1 MLVSRSVKGA
11 KNNLAILRSGNLLI
25 ENHNLSIKTLFAEC
39 VLCVFNCEMTRSHN
53 HSIKNFM
60 IFGFN
65 TDVKH
70 GDTIYH
76 VQSEARESEKL
87 LQTQVFVRGRCI
99 GKRADLLCHIGRGD
113 DWRSPSAILKK
124 SNNSATSIASCSN
137 PFAKASWKLSW
148 IKPKTT
154 PWPPSSNSTCNGRT
168 PTPFIPTGISPLQ
181 LHVTEAGAAVPA
193 ARLTFRFA
201 RPDSTPF
208 YTQAVTDAGG
218 NAEISI
224 EVDESALPDS
234 SVMVQANH
242 EGRTV
247 TRKFALRKA
256 E

>member
-1 MLVSRSVKGA
+1 
-11 KNNLAILRSGNLLI
+11 
-25 ENHNLSIKTLFAEC
+25 
-39 VLCVFNCEMTRSHN
+39 
-53 HSIKNFM
+53 M

-99 GKRADLLCHIGRGD
+99 GKKAISYANSAAEAGFGDPQKEQQLRDQHRLVLESIKEGRLESVLD
-113 DWRSPSAILKK
+113 KTESESLANIKQLDVQWENSTSVHA
-124 SNNSATSIASCSN
+124 NNSLTM
-137 PFAKASWKLSW
+137 
-148 IKPKTT
+148 
-154 PWPPSSNSTCNGRT
+154 
-168 PTPFIPTGISPLQ
+168 Q
-181 LHVTEAGAAVPA
+181 LRVTEDGAAVPS

-201 RPDSTPF
+201 RPDAAPF
-208 YTQAVTDAGG
+208 YTQAVTDATGT
-218 NAEISI
+218 AQISV

-247 TRKFALRKA
+247 TRKFALRRA

>member
-1 MLVSRSVKGA
+1 
-11 KNNLAILRSGNLLI
+11 
-25 ENHNLSIKTLFAEC
+25 
-39 VLCVFNCEMTRSHN
+39 
-53 HSIKNFM
+53 M

-76 VQSEARESEKL
+76 VQSEAREGEKL

-99 GKRADLLCHIGRGD
+99 GKKATPYASQEASFGDAQGDSKKEQQLRDQHRLVLEAIREGKLETVLDRADTEALASVKQLDVQWENAGSVHAN
-113 DWRSPSAILKK
+113 RSL
-124 SNNSATSIASCSN
+124 TMR
-137 PFAKASWKLSW
+137 L
-148 IKPKTT
+148 
-154 PWPPSSNSTCNGRT
+154 R
-168 PTPFIPTGISPLQ
+168 
-181 LHVTEAGAAVPA
+181 VTEGETAVPS

-201 RPDSTPF
+201 RPDAAPF
-208 YTQAVTDAGG
+208 YTQAVTDAAG
-218 NAEISI
+218 NAEISV

-247 TRKFALRKA
+247 TRKFALRKT